1 MGSCG
6 HVELDLLRFWQL
18 RRDGEIV
25 HVAVRQQRLITALA
39 VRGPRLR
46 NYVAGLLWPDCPEPR
61 AMESLR
67 VSVHLVT
74 RQIPGVLAKEGSM
87 LALDPAV
94 QVDLYRVR
102 ALLQESSAG
111 PGPGPGAG
119 LGPGPGPRYGPT
131 ARALLDLRDAEL
143 LPGWYEDWV
152 LFEQSRLQQD
162 RLRALTTLSRSLL
175 QAGDCEGAAE
185 AAAAALEIEPLYE
198 SAVRALVTAELGM
211 GNSVSALHAY
221 ENYAAALRKDMGV
234 LPSEALK
241 KLIAAVPSPSRGYSP
256 VLGSQPLTH
265 SVEDFL
271 PVHGG
276 EAAVMPGRLAVGD
289 TRAEPVPAVGLAPRA
304 DHQGTAA
311 AGGPGPARDAVV
323 THVVA

>member
-1 MGSCG
+1 M
-6 HVELDLLRFWQL
+6 LRFWQL

-25 HVAVRQQRLITALA
+25 HVAVRQQRLITVLA
-39 VRGPRLR
+39 VRGPSLR

-74 RQIPGVLAKEGSM
+74 RQIPGILAKEGST
-87 LALDPAV
+87 LALDPVV

-111 PGPGPGAG
+111 VGPAQ
-119 LGPGPGPRYGPT
+119 
-131 ARALLDLRDAEL
+131 RALLDLRDAEL

-152 LFEQSRLQQD
+152 LFEQSRLQQH

-175 QAGDCEGAAE
+175 QAGDCEAAAE
-185 AAAAALEIEPLYE
+185 TAAAALEIEPLYE
-198 SAVRALVTAELGM
+198 GAVRALVTADLGM
-211 GNSVSALHAY
+211 ENSVSALHAY
-221 ENYAAALRKDMGV
+221 NSYAAALRRDMGV
-234 LPSEALK
+234 LPSEALM
-241 KLIAAVPSPSRGYSP
+241 KLIGAVPAYSP
-256 VLGSQPLTH
+256 LLASQPLAH

-276 EAAVMPGRLAVGD
+276 EAAVLPVPLAVGD
-289 TRAEPVPAVGLAPRA
+289 PRTEALLAVGFAPRA
-304 DHQGTAA
+304 DH
-311 AGGPGPARDAVV
+311 
-323 THVVA
+323 